1 MLGGS
6 PNPLYVASRA
16 ALLDV
21 LEALGANASRV
32 VLVGAQA
39 VYLRCDAISLAIA
52 PFTKDADI
60 ALIPP
65 LGSEPALEDAMRAA
79 GLDQRGDEPGI
90 WVREGAEVDLLV
102 PTGLADP
109 AGRRGARLDG
119 HSSTAA
125 RKVIGLE
132 GAAVDADPMRISALA
147 PGDGRSAVIR
157 VAGPAALL
165 VAKVHKVAE
174 KSPSPALRKDAYDV
188 YRLLVATETD
198 ELARR
203 VQMLQANPL
212 SADVTAK
219 ALAQLERLFGAS
231 TSSGSQMAGAAEEG
245 VGNPA
250 TVAASVSALTA
261 DLLDALR

>member
-21 LEALGANASRV
+21 LEALGVHANRV

-39 VYLRCDAISLAIA
+39 VYLRCDAMSLAIA
-52 PFTKDADI
+52 PFTKDADL

-65 LGSEPALEDAMRAA
+65 PGTEPALEDAMRAA
-79 GLDQRGDEPGI
+79 GLEQRGDEPGI

-109 AGRRGARLDG
+109 AGRRGARLEG

-125 RKVIGLE
+125 RKVLGLE
-132 GAAVDADPMRISALA
+132 GAAVDADPMRIPALA
-147 PGDGRSAVIR
+147 PSDARSAVIR

-165 VAKVHKVAE
+165 VAKVHKVTE
-174 KSPSPALRKDAYDV
+174 KPPSPALRKDAYDI
-188 YRLLVATETD
+188 YRLLVATDTE
-198 ELARR
+198 ELVRR
-203 VQMLQANPL
+203 VRMLRSNPL
-212 SADVTAK
+212 SADVTAT
-219 ALAQLERLFGAS
+219 ALAQLARLFGEAS
-231 TSSGSQMAGAAEEG
+231 SPGSLMAGAAEEG

-250 TVAASVSALTA
+250 NVAASVSALAA
-261 DLLDALR
+261 DLLDALL

>member
-6 PNPLYVASRA
+6 PNPLYVESRA

-21 LEALGANASRV
+21 LEALGPHADHV

-65 LGSEPALEDAMRAA
+65 LGTEPALEDAMRAA
-79 GLDQRGDEPGI
+79 GLEQRGDEPGI

-119 HSSTAA
+119 HSPTAA
-125 RKVIGLE
+125 RKVMGLE

-147 PGDGRSAVIR
+147 PGDRRSAVIR

-203 VQMLQANPL
+203 VVKLRASPL
-212 SADVTAK
+212 SAAVTDI
-219 ALAQLERLFGAS
+219 ALTHLARLFGELAS
-231 TSSGSQMAGAAEEG
+231 PGSLMAGAAEEG

-250 TVAASVSALTA
+250 NVAASVSALTA